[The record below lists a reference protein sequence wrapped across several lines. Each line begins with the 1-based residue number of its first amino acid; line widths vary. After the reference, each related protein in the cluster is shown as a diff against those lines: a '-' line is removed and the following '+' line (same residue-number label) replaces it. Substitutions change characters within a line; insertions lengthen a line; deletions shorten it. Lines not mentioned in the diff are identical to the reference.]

1 MFVLLGLK
9 RRKELGSQGDPPP
22 PLPKPSSDV
31 QSMAASERV
40 SSTWRHQEQLG
51 RPTLMHLLPWVF
63 FCWPVTLW
71 EVHCIPADSNKFQH
85 LQPAGH

>member
-51 RPTLMHLLPWVF
+51 RPT
-63 FCWPVTLW
+63 
-71 EVHCIPADSNKFQH
+71 K
-85 LQPAGH
+85 